1 MYDFINKK
9 KRIYD
14 YFYILSFETESI
26 KFMQNGKRIFYDYK
40 NYNKKSESF
49 GI

>member
-1 MYDFINKK
+1 M
-9 KRIYD
+9 IYMN
-14 YFYILSFETESI
+14 FVFSESLSNLVKTASAFL
-26 KFMQNGKRIFYDYK
+26 DYK

>member
-1 MYDFINKK
+1 MTYE
-9 KRIYD
+9 
-14 YFYILSFETESI
+14 YFYFFLSFGTDSI
-26 KFMQNGKRIFYDYK
+26 KFKQNGKRVFYDYK